1 MVKSKKSMHSVMNH
15 GGFGELV
22 IIRRGI
28 SLIVPQS
35 FINLDGSLKKAG
47 IIAINKKFAELLDK
61 QANDKNTEEERQVG

>member
-1 MVKSKKSMHSVMNH
+1 MVKSRKSMHSVMNH

-28 SLIVPQS
+28 SLVVPKS

-47 IIAINKKFAELLDK
+47 ITAINKKFADLFK
-61 QANDKNTEEERQVG
+61 QANNTEEERQVG

>member
-1 MVKSKKSMHSVMNH
+1 MVKSRKSMYSVMNH

-47 IIAINKKFAELLDK
+47 IIAINKKFAELLK
-61 QANDKNTEEERQVG
+61 QANNTEEERQVG

>member
-22 IIRRGI
+22 ITRRGI
-28 SLIVPQS
+28 SLVVPKS

-47 IIAINKKFAELLDK
+47 ITAINKKFAELLNK
-61 QANDKNTEEERQVG
+61 QANNTEEERQVG

>member
-1 MVKSKKSMHSVMNH
+1 MVKSRKSMYSVMNH
-15 GGFGELV
+15 RGFGELV

-47 IIAINKKFAELLDK
+47 IIAINKKFAELFNK
-61 QANDKNTEEERQVG
+61 QTNDKNTEEERQVG

>member
-15 GGFGELV
+15 GGIGELV
-22 IIRRGI
+22 ILRRGI